1 MVCDGFIHSFNQDLM
16 QWMALLDLQIKIKIK
31 ININVKVNQQW
42 LLGGQVKPTS
52 ARDMNS
58 LVLASISIQDA
69 PGGRR

>member
-1 MVCDGFIHSFNQDLM
+1 MVCDGFIHSFKQDLM

-52 ARDMNS
+52 ARDINS